1 MSAYYTAAG
10 EVNEWGEAP
19 FFLKWAWPALRQD
32 SAYSMF
38 TGIIRAIG
46 TVERLT
52 PRGGDLRVSIRAPEF
67 PWSGQQQ
74 GDSIAVNGVCL
85 TIVELQP
92 DGIKA
97 DVSAE
102 TRDVTTLRD
111 LAPHDRV
118 NLEPALA
125 LGERLGGHLV
135 SGHVD
140 CVGTVIDTRRDA
152 RSIRLTIELP
162 AEYRRYL
169 AKKGSI
175 CVDGTSLTI
184 NEVSGNTFEVNIIP
198 HTATVTLAG
207 DYKVGTRVNIEV
219 DLIARYLES
228 LVQGREAGGISHEFL
243 RAHGYG

>member
-1 MSAYYTAAG
+1 
-10 EVNEWGEAP
+10 
-19 FFLKWAWPALRQD
+19 
-32 SAYSMF
+32 MF

-46 TVERLT
+46 TIERIT
-52 PRGGDLRVSIRAPEF
+52 PRGGDLRFSIRAPEF
-67 PWSGQQQ
+67 PWSAQHQ

-85 TIVELQP
+85 TIVELRP
-92 DGIKA
+92 DGFTA

-102 TRDVTTLRD
+102 TRDVTALRH
-111 LAPHDRV
+111 LGPNDRV

-125 LGERLGGHLV
+125 LGDRLGGHLV

-140 CVGTVIDTRRDA
+140 CVGTVTGNRRDA
-152 RSIRLTIELP
+152 RSTRMAIELP
-162 AEYRRYL
+162 AGYRRYL

-198 HTATVTLAG
+198 HTAEATIAG
-207 DYKVGTRVNIEV
+207 DYKAGTRVNIEV

-228 LVQGREAGGISHEFL
+228 LLEGRDSGEISHEFL

>member
-1 MSAYYTAAG
+1 
-10 EVNEWGEAP
+10 
-19 FFLKWAWPALRQD
+19 
-32 SAYSMF
+32 MF
-38 TGIIRAIG
+38 TGIIRAVG
-46 TVERLT
+46 TVERLA
-52 PRGGDLRVSIRAPEF
+52 PQGGDLRVSIRAPEF
-67 PWSGQQQ
+67 PWAGQQR
-74 GDSIAVNGVCL
+74 GDSISVNGVCL
-85 TIVELQP
+85 TIVELRP

-111 LAPHDRV
+111 LGPDDRV

-140 CVGTVIDTRRDA
+140 CIGTVTHTRREA
-152 RSIRLTIELP
+152 RSTRVTIELP
-162 AEYRRYL
+162 AEYRRYV

-184 NEVSGNTFEVNIIP
+184 NEVSANAFEVNIIP
-198 HTATVTLAG
+198 HTAESTIVG
-207 DYKVGTRVNIEV
+207 DYKPGTRVNIEV

-228 LVQGREAGGISHEFL
+228 LLEGREKDDIPHDLL
-243 RAHGYG
+243 RAHPHA